1 MVNIGLLTAE
11 ICWRVCGTPANFDRF
26 CVFVSLFHDLLLRSY
41 IYHCV
46 WSVITSIL
54 TAPTSLKFS
63 TEFKK
68 TLQDA
73 WPSPGLVHYVYI
85 CGGAPA
91 RNGILPAAKFTLRPS
106 LGSPILAALLHNT
119 RAYDK
124 R

>member
-46 WSVITSIL
+46 WSVITSTYCTDVAQVL
-54 TAPTSLKFS
+54 NGVQENFAGCLAVSWTG
-63 TEFKK
+63 
-68 TLQDA
+68 TLCIHL
-73 WPSPGLVHYVYI
+73 W
-85 CGGAPA
+85 GAPA

-119 RAYDK
+119 RA
-124 R
+124 